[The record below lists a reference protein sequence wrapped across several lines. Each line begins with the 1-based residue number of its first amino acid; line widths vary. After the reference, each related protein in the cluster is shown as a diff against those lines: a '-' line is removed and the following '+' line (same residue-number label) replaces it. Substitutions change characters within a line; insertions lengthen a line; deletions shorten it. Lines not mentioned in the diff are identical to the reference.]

1 MKNNGTQKH
10 TPGPWKFKVFRATE
24 DTFNHCIIAN
34 ARYDGRFVEVARVFT
49 ISDDGIAGSESS
61 INARLI
67 AAAPDL
73 LNMLQRMA
81 DETAGG
87 FPPCLLTLEQAR
99 AAIAKAK
106 GEAEP

>member
-1 MKNNGTQKH
+1 MKSISTQKH

-73 LNMLQRMA
+73 LAACEAAIAWMGERNYAILA
-81 DETAGG
+81 E
-87 FPPCLLTLEQAR
+87 LSS
-99 AAIAKAK
+99 AIAKAK
-106 GEAEP
+106 GEG